1 VTSVPYPTEQGWEL
15 RSSPDLWAAVWS
27 AALGIKMKNSTI
39 TFALTTWLLGT
50 VHSMANAQQYPTKA
64 IRWVVPSA
72 PGDGSDIT
80 ARLIGERVSRE
91 LGFPIVID
99 NKPGAGG
106 VLGSEAVATAAPDGY
121 TLIVGNAGSHSINA
135 AIYTKLRYKVV
146 EDFSPVALF
155 CTAPN
160 VMVVSTSVKAK
171 TVTEFVA
178 LAKSASGGLNYASG
192 GIGSSAH
199 MSSEL
204 FKNLAGIQL
213 THIPYKGTSPAVAG
227 IFGDEVQIMIGNLPP
242 WLPHI
247 KAGKVQALAVTSA
260 KRSELLPD
268 VPTMSEYYPGFET
281 VAWFGLLAPKG
292 TPKSVIDR
300 MNDVVNKVL
309 MQQDVKKQLS
319 ASACDPAPAS
329 PDEFKAR
336 IAREVGRWKLLS
348 AEKNIVAD

>member
-1 VTSVPYPTEQGWEL
+1 MKTSTLTCALALMITGGVAGTACAQNYP
-15 RSSPDLWAAVWS
+15 A
-27 AALGIKMKNSTI
+27 
-39 TFALTTWLLGT
+39 
-50 VHSMANAQQYPTKA
+50 KA

-80 ARLIGERVSRE
+80 ARMMGDRVSRE
-91 LGFPIVID
+91 LGVPIVIE

-121 TLIVGNAGSHSINA
+121 TMIVGNAGSHSINA

-146 EDFSPVALF
+146 EDFSPVAMF

-160 VMVVSTSVKAK
+160 VMVVSSSVKARS
-171 TVTEFVA
+171 VPEFVA
-178 LAKSASGGLNYASG
+178 LAKNASGQLNYASG
-192 GIGSSAH
+192 GVGSSAH
-199 MSSEL
+199 MSTEL
-204 FKNLAGIQL
+204 FKSLASIQL

-227 IFGDEVQIMIGNLPP
+227 IFGDEVQVMIGNLPP

-292 TPKSVIDR
+292 TPKGVIDR
-300 MNDVVNKVL
+300 MNEVVNKVL
-309 MQQDVKKQLS
+309 SQAEVKKQLS
-319 ASACDPAPAS
+319 ASACDPAPGTPES
-329 PDEFKAR
+329 FRVR
-336 IAREVGRWKLLS
+336 IAAEVIRWKALA
-348 AEKNIVAD
+348 AEKAIVAD